1 MLPNYLIL
9 CRALLLL
16 PSVFPSTRVFS
27 NELTLCIRWPKYWS
41 FTFSINLSNS
51 YSGLISFR
59 IHSFDLLPVQG
70 TQESSPTP
78 QFKSIDSSPL
88 SLFCGPTLTSIHDYW
103 ESHRFESTDICQQIM
118 SLLFNMLSSFV
129 IAFLPRTKRF
139 LIARLQ
145 SPSAVILE
153 PKKIVCRCFHC
164 FSIYLPVREQWLR
177 CTGATVR
184 RYPTSK
190 GREALA
196 NWWALEWRLCSP

>member
-1 MLPNYLIL
+1 MDAARQASPSFTISQGLLRLMSIESVMLPNYLIL

-78 QFKSIDSSPL
+78 QFKSIDSSAL
-88 SLFCGPTLTSIHDYW
+88 SLLHSPTLKSIRDHGKNHSLDQTDF
-103 ESHRFESTDICQQIM
+103 SRQSNVSAFEY
-118 SLLFNMLSSFV
+118 
-129 IAFLPRTKRF
+129 
-139 LIARLQ
+139 
-145 SPSAVILE
+145 AV
-153 PKKIVCRCFHC
+153 
-164 FSIYLPVREQWLR
+164 
-177 CTGATVR
+177 
-184 RYPTSK
+184 
-190 GREALA
+190 
-196 NWWALEWRLCSP
+196 